1 MPRVVF
7 YVPFNA
13 TENSLAPVVL
23 GLYVQLVP
31 SPLALNGD
39 GEGQENSLKH
49 PKISKAFIKSST
61 NSDRKFRDKNTLGI
75 IFYYRI
81 TA

>member
-7 YVPFNA
+7 YVPFNG

-23 GLYVQLVP
+23 GLYVQLVA

-49 PKISKAFIKSST
+49 PKISIKLSLKVQLIRT
-61 NSDRKFRDKNTLGI
+61 GNFEIKIL
-75 IFYYRI
+75 
-81 TA
+81 

>member
-1 MPRVVF
+1 M
-7 YVPFNA
+7 
-13 TENSLAPVVL
+13 E
-23 GLYVQLVP
+23 G
-31 SPLALNGD
+31 

-61 NSDRKFRDKNTLGI
+61 NSDRKFRDKNTVGI

-81 TA
+81 TAQFSNNFVVLIHINLEL